1 MGRFQNRIGCFIKNE
16 NLSIIYFN
24 SLIWSIFFQFGSNL
38 GLNILKFVQ
47 NHKYEVKTQVLQYI
61 LKKNRLF
68 YVKEKICLYFFIYFL
83 IISSVK
89 TIVLRSGQEIILC
102 AWKAVLNFILLILI
116 YKHSLLPATSPKVW
130 WPSGS
135 VPCQLRID

>member
-68 YVKEKICLYFFIYFL
+68 YAKEKICLYFFIYFL

-102 AWKAVLNFILLILI
+102 A
-116 YKHSLLPATSPKVW
+116 
-130 WPSGS
+130 
-135 VPCQLRID
+135 